1 MHPINQL
8 LFYSI
13 LMQKIPF
20 YIVVALLFFMNFGG
34 HLPNSYAQRGYEE
47 PKLKRQKLD
56 DGVSVLMPET
66 FRKMTDDE
74 LAGKYF
80 TYRKPVVMF
89 TDDRGQADIGLNY
102 SATKWS
108 YADLDI
114 LKDFYFSTFSNM
126 YGEIHMIDEGIRR
139 HGNYKFAYFEFTAD
153 VRDDSKIVER
163 RSKPVYV
170 YIMYTV
176 QGDKI
181 LLVNYNCPKRNLRYQ
196 QPIARQMMESLKIIG
211 KPQTGGQ

>member
-1 MHPINQL
+1 MYPINRSI
-8 LFYSI
+8 FYLI
-13 LMQKIPF
+13 PMYKIPF
-20 YIVVALLFFMNFGG
+20 HVVVGLLFFMSFGG
-34 HLPNSYAQRGYEE
+34 HLSSYAQRGYQE
-47 PKLKRQKLD
+47 PKLKRQKLNE
-56 DGVSVLMPET
+56 GISILMPET
-66 FRKMTDDE
+66 FRKMSDDE

-80 TYRKPVVMF
+80 TYRKPIAMF
-89 TDDRGQADIGLNY
+89 TDDRGHADIGLNY

-126 YGEIHMIDEGIRR
+126 YGEIQMIDEGIRT
-139 HGNYKFAYFEFTAD
+139 HGSYKFAYFEFTAD

-181 LLVNYNCPKRNLRYQ
+181 LLINYNCPKRNIRYQ
-196 QPIARQMMESLKIIG
+196 QPIARKMMESLKITG